1 MNILV
6 YCDEELGVAGGG
18 SRQVVEFVRAL
29 AARGH
34 AVRVVAP
41 KPQPGMDKS
50 VALGEASPVW
60 VPVLRLPVLRPLLYL
75 VGSAVALLLSM
86 WREKPEILLWFDSP
100 GQMAPLWCSRAMRCP
115 YVLFVNGLPAEELT
129 GLWGCAPIRGLV
141 QWALRL
147 SAQQAQAVVSV
158 CREIPQWMQQEWGIE
173 ADRCH
178 VIRNGVDPSACVPRD
193 KAEARRRLGLS
204 LDRSYIGFVG
214 GFFPWH
220 GLDTLVESM
229 VLVRREHPRATLL
242 LIGDGQT
249 KQALEALVRQR
260 GLEDAIVFVGRV
272 EFDDVSWWIGASDL
286 CVVLHRPVRFYPG
299 DSMKLWE
306 YLACARPVVA
316 TAGEGYG
323 DLVIGM
329 GAGISVKGD
338 DALALAKGLRCLI
351 QDPVAASRMGQS
363 GHAAVLDAHTW
374 EARAVELE
382 QVFGIIPIEP
392 LRERVCA

>member
-29 AARGH
+29 ATRGH

-41 KPQPGMDKS
+41 KPPATMEQS
-50 VALGEASPVW
+50 IELGGARPVW

-75 VGSAVALLLSM
+75 VGSAVALFLAM
-86 WREKPEILLWFDSP
+86 CREKPEILLWFDSP

-129 GLWGCAPIRGLV
+129 GFWGWAPIRGLV
-141 QWALRL
+141 QRALRL
-147 SAQQAQAVVSV
+147 SAQGAQAVVSV
-158 CREIPQWMQQEWGIE
+158 CREIPQWMQHEWGID
-173 ADRCH
+173 AARCS
-178 VIRNGVDPSACVPRD
+178 VIRNGVDPAACVPLDR
-193 KAEARRRLGLS
+193 AVARRRLGLS
-204 LDRSYIGFVG
+204 PDRPYIGFVG

-220 GLDTLVESM
+220 GLDTLVEAM
-229 VLVRREHPRATLL
+229 VLVRREHPKATLL
-242 LIGDGQT
+242 LIGDGLT
-249 KQALEALVRQR
+249 KPGVEALVRQR
-260 GLEDAIVFVGRV
+260 GLEEAVSFVGRV
-272 EFDDVSWWIGASDL
+272 EFDEVSWWIGASDL

-323 DLVIGM
+323 DLVEAL
-329 GAGISVKGD
+329 GAGVSVQAD
-338 DALALAKGLRCLI
+338 DVRALAKGLCRLI
-351 QDPVAASRMGQS
+351 NNPAAASKMGQS
-363 GHAAVLDAHTW
+363 GRTAVLGAHTW

-382 QVFGIIPIEP
+382 RVFGISPVES
-392 LRERVCA
+392 LHERVCA

>member
-29 AARGH
+29 TARGH

-41 KPQPGMDKS
+41 KPQAGLDESIK
-50 VALGEASPVW
+50 LGGARSVW
-60 VPVLRLPVLRPLLYL
+60 VRVVRLPLIRPLLYL
-75 VGSAVALLLSM
+75 VGSAVALFLTM
-86 WREKPEILLWFDSP
+86 WREKPDILLWFDSP
-100 GQMAPLWCSRAMRCP
+100 GQVAPLWCARVLRCP

-129 GLWGCAPIRGLV
+129 GLWRWAPIRGLV

-147 SAQQAQAVVSV
+147 SAQRAQAVVSV
-158 CREIPQWMQQEWGIE
+158 CREIPHWMQREWGIE
-173 ADRCH
+173 ASRCR
-178 VIRNGVDPSACVPRD
+178 VIRNGVDPAACVPRE

-204 LDRSYIGFVG
+204 PDGPYIEFVG

-220 GLDTLVESM
+220 GLDTLVEAM
-229 VLVRREHPRATLL
+229 TVVRRECPTAMLL
-242 LIGDGQT
+242 LVGDGQT
-249 KQALEALVRQR
+249 KPELEALVRQR
-260 GLEDAIVFVGRV
+260 GLEDVVSFVGRV
-272 EFDDVSWWIGASDL
+272 GFDEVPYWIGASDI

-306 YLACARPVVA
+306 YLAGARPVVT

-323 DLVIGM
+323 DLVEAL
-329 GAGISVKGD
+329 GAGVSVKVD
-338 DALALAKGLRCLI
+338 DATSIAEGLLRMI
-351 QDPVAASRMGQS
+351 RNPGTASKMGQS
-363 GHAAVLDAHTW
+363 GRAAVLEAHTW

-382 QVFGIIPIEP
+382 RAFGIVPVES
-392 LRERVCA
+392 LREQVCA

>member
-18 SRQVVEFVRAL
+18 SRQVVEFARAL
-29 AARGH
+29 ATRGH

-41 KPQPGMDKS
+41 KPRTGMDES
-50 VALGEASPVW
+50 RCLGGARPVW
-60 VPVLRLPVLRPLLYL
+60 VPVLRLPVIRPLLYL
-75 VGSAVALLLSM
+75 LGSAVALFRAM

-100 GQMAPLWCSRAMRCP
+100 GQIAPLCCSLVLRCP

-129 GLWGCAPIRGLV
+129 GLWRLAPMRGLV

-158 CREIPQWMQQEWGIE
+158 CREIPQWMQREWGIE
-173 ADRCH
+173 AGRCR
-178 VIRNGVDPSACVPRD
+178 VIRNGVNPSVCLPGD

-204 LDRSYIGFVG
+204 QDRPYIGFVG

-229 VLVRREHPRATLL
+229 ALVRREYPTAKLL
-242 LIGDGQT
+242 LVGDGRT
-249 KQALEALVRQR
+249 KPGLEALVRLR
-260 GLEDAIVFVGRV
+260 GLEEAVSFVGRV
-272 EFDDVSWWIGASDL
+272 GFDEVPWWIGASDL
-286 CVVLHRPVRFYPG
+286 CVVLHRPIRLYPG

-306 YLACARPVVA
+306 YMACARPVVA

-323 DLVIGM
+323 DLVERL
-329 GAGISVKGD
+329 GAGVSVMSD
-338 DALALAKGLRCLI
+338 DAPALAKGLCRLI
-351 QDPVAASRMGQS
+351 QDPAAASKMGQS
-363 GHAAVLDAHTW
+363 GRAAVLDAHTW

-382 QVFGIIPIEP
+382 RVFGILPVEP

>member
-18 SRQVVEFVRAL
+18 SRQVVELVRAL
-29 AARGH
+29 ATRGH

-41 KPQPGMDKS
+41 KPRTKMDEAF
-50 VALGEASPVW
+50 VLGSARLVW
-60 VPVLRLPVLRPLLYL
+60 VSVLRLPVIRPLLYL
-75 VGSAVALLLSM
+75 VGSAVALFRAM

-100 GQMAPLWCSRAMRCP
+100 GQIAPLWCSLVLRCP

-129 GLWGCAPIRGLV
+129 GLWGRAPIRGLV

-158 CREIPQWMQQEWGIE
+158 CREIPQWMQREWGIE
-173 ADRCH
+173 AARCR
-178 VIRNGVDPSACVPRD
+178 VIRNGVDPSVCMPRD

-204 LDRSYIGFVG
+204 PDRPYIGFVG

-220 GLDTLVESM
+220 GLDTLVEAM
-229 VLVRREHPRATLL
+229 VRVRREYPAAMLL
-242 LIGDGQT
+242 LVGDGQA
-249 KQALEALVRQR
+249 KPALEALVRQQ
-260 GLEDAIVFVGRV
+260 GLEEVVAFVGRV
-272 EFDDVSWWIGASDL
+272 GFGEVSWWIGASDL

-323 DLVIGM
+323 DLVEAL
-329 GAGISVKGD
+329 GAGVSVKGD
-338 DALALAKGLRCLI
+338 DARALAQGLCRLI
-351 QDPVAASRMGQS
+351 QNPAAASRMGQS
-363 GHAAVLDAHTW
+363 GRAAVLAAHTW

-382 QVFGIIPIEP
+382 RVFGILPVEP

>member
-18 SRQVVEFVRAL
+18 SRQVVELVRAL
-29 AARGH
+29 ATRGH

-41 KPQPGMDKS
+41 KPRTKMNEAL
-50 VALGEASPVW
+50 ALGGARPVW
-60 VPVLRLPVLRPLLYL
+60 VRVLRFPVVRPVLYL
-75 VGSAVALLLSM
+75 AGSAVALFRAM

-100 GQMAPLWCSRAMRCP
+100 GQIAPLWCSLVLRCP

-129 GLWGCAPIRGLV
+129 GLWRLTPIRGLV

-158 CREIPQWMQQEWGIE
+158 CREIPQWMQREWGIE
-173 ADRCH
+173 AARCC
-178 VIRNGVDPSACVPRD
+178 VIRNGVDPSACLPRN

-204 LDRSYIGFVG
+204 PDRPYIGFVG

-220 GLDTLVESM
+220 GLDTLVEAM
-229 VLVRREHPRATLL
+229 VLVRCEYPTAMLL
-242 LIGDGQT
+242 LVGDGQT
-249 KQALEALVRQR
+249 KPALETLVRQQ
-260 GLEDAIVFVGRV
+260 GLEDAVSFVGRV
-272 EFDDVSWWIGASDL
+272 EFDEVSWWIGASDL

-323 DLVIGM
+323 DLVETL
-329 GAGISVKGD
+329 GAGVSVKRD
-338 DALALAKGLRCLI
+338 DALALGEAILRLLD
-351 QDPVAASRMGQS
+351 DPASAAAMGQL
-363 GHAAVLDAHTW
+363 GRVAVDRFHTW
-374 EARAVELE
+374 DQRAKELE
-382 QVFGIIPIEP
+382 T
-392 LRERVCA
+392 VCAHPAAAIRSLAC